1 MKKTTILLA
10 ALCVAAFVQGQ
21 ERMQLSLVECRQL
34 ALEQNEELKK
44 AGNKLRQAE
53 LDKAIAFSNYLPKV

>member
-34 ALEQNEELKK
+34 ALEQNE
-44 AGNKLRQAE
+44 
-53 LDKAIAFSNYLPKV
+53 

>member
-44 AGNKLRQAE
+44 AGEIADKMEKACSNK
-53 LDKAIAFSNYLPKV
+53 